1 MNLRVIRD
9 AQAETAGDETA
20 LAMEAFRSVTLRQLP
35 RVVFLA
41 DLVPRGGEAPWL
53 PPRVG
58 REAHSASQVAEA
70 SDARVFAEQSDG
82 KERREDAPR

>member
-1 MNLRVIRD
+1 MERWI
-9 AQAETAGDETA
+9 QGAERTSEW
-20 LAMEAFRSVTLRQLP
+20 FVTHRPRLP